1 MFFTKFVTIILK
13 KVLCNL
19 SQTPI
24 YVFFLHIFEL
34 RFTRCNA
41 EQQIQGIELQEKE
54 VPKD

>member
-1 MFFTKFVTIILK
+1 MQLITNAYIW
-13 KVLCNL
+13 
-19 SQTPI
+19 
-24 YVFFLHIFEL
+24 FFLHIFEL